1 VQESRTVQAVPGR
14 TAVAEDTL
22 EVGPAGIPAVGSPG
36 EDDLVGV
43 ALPSLLAAAVDI
55 GLLVVVHILQE
66 EGQVSLGRLLAER
79 LRPQVIGMSLLSRH
93 MEHYSQPCWG
103 GYPPGC
109 WL

>member
-1 VQESRTVQAVPGR
+1 VQEESRTVQAVPGR

-66 EGQVSLGRLLAER
+66 EGQVSSPAGEDI
-79 LRPQVIGMSLLSRH
+79 RPVA
-93 MEHYSQPCWG
+93 
-103 GYPPGC
+103 GC
-109 WL
+109 NMTFPRVVCLYTN